1 MTTEAPR
8 DRSTAKIL
16 GTVIALG
23 AIGVGGYLIYDFIK
37 KKSCS
42 PLGATK
48 CIDGYQNECS
58 PWPSED
64 IKLLSYWK
72 KTGEFCQEG
81 CTNGDTRC
89 YNNQS
94 QVCQGGVWVPGG
106 DACDGGGETPVL
118 CIDGATRCQG
128 ADKIQCQDREWKV
141 IGGCS
146 AADCRGITC
155 VPSQVACDEDDT
167 LYYESACNPVLNR
180 CNYTM
185 YVPNAIQCRNAGVAS
200 IAIDVNGYETYYQS
214 LMQPVYIQATQRC
227 GDPATWFS
235 RDLARFPDLFF
246 HIVVS
251 DSYGRKIE
259 GANIEI
265 KNLAEKSALGFP
277 DPAYF
282 DSEDWDNMPVTCG
295 SFLYGTATNSNGE
308 AWVRGL
314 VMYNPSQGTQHNELF
329 YVDVTYKGVTVRKK
343 ISLVIVGSGY
353 GDNDESCHGAW
364 IDASLCR
371 LDR

>member
-1 MTTEAPR
+1 M
-8 DRSTAKIL
+8 
-16 GTVIALG
+16 
-23 AIGVGGYLIYDFIK
+23 
-37 KKSCS
+37 
-42 PLGATK
+42 
-48 CIDGYQNECS
+48 
-58 PWPSED
+58 
-64 IKLLSYWK
+64 
-72 KTGEFCQEG
+72 
-81 CTNGDTRC
+81 
-89 YNNQS
+89 
-94 QVCQGGVWVPGG
+94 
-106 DACDGGGETPVL
+106 
-118 CIDGATRCQG
+118 
-128 ADKIQCQDREWKV
+128 WKV
-141 IGGCS
+141 IGTCS